1 MIWRVI
7 ISGLILVYAVGCS
20 TSRGFNRGGLRDG
33 MNPATVIDDKEIENT
48 FKIKPQLPKPFKVG
62 IYFKEPVSHGYHSQA
77 KWRWTDEDKQ
87 KIFSLG
93 DELKMTGE
101 ISDVF
106 VITTQL
112 ASGDEIKSIRYAAA
126 QHGADAVLIVSGIND
141 VDSYT
146 NRWAWT
152 YIGLVTALFVP
163 ANEVDVLFLS
173 RASMWDVR
181 NQFLY
186 MTAES
191 ESIKKQ
197 TAPAAWV
204 DEKPLIEQAKADSFV
219 KLREEI
225 SKMIKVMLSKSKSA
239 SL

>member
-1 MIWRVI
+1 M
-7 ISGLILVYAVGCS
+7 
-20 TSRGFNRGGLRDG
+20 
-33 MNPATVIDDKEIENT
+33 
-48 FKIKPQLPKPFKVG
+48 
-62 IYFKEPVSHGYHSQA
+62 
-77 KWRWTDEDKQ
+77 
-87 KIFSLG
+87 
-93 DELKMTGE
+93 
-101 ISDVF
+101 
-106 VITTQL
+106 
-112 ASGDEIKSIRYAAA
+112 ASGNEIKSIRYAAA

-197 TAPAAWV
+197 TAPVAWT
-204 DEKPLIEQAKADSFV
+204 DEKPLIEQAKADSFS

-225 SKMIKVMLSKSKSA
+225 SKMIKGLLS
-239 SL
+239 